1 MVLEILRQHPFRTKI
16 LRNAPRFILCSSEVI
31 ENKRLS
37 LAFISRLS
45 NLRDNSFLFGL
56 YSVTRLAFQ
65 HHHVQSIFLCCIWH
79 DYVHWQ
85 KPGERKCQSRLYTY
99 VLQWWWELCLSQ
111 TLLDN
116 SPVQNTAHQLE
127 KKQVRQELFQVVL
140 FFFFPLFHRKVARI
154 SNDMAFSSAF
164 KRKQKVNKQT
174 SKLNKYITHFAP

>member
-1 MVLEILRQHPFRTKI
+1 MILEILRQHSFRTKI
-16 LRNAPRFILCSSEVI
+16 LRNTPRFILCSSEVI
-31 ENKRLS
+31 ENKGLS
-37 LAFISRLS
+37 LAFISRLYT
-45 NLRDNSFLFGL
+45 LRDSPFDFGL
-56 YSVTRLAFQ
+56 YPVTRLAFQ
-65 HHHVQSIFLCCIWH
+65 HHHVQSIFLWCTWH

-85 KPGERKCQSRLYTY
+85 KPEERKCQSRLYTY

-116 SPVQNTAHQLE
+116 SPVRNIAHQLQ
-127 KKQVRQELFQVVL
+127 KTSKTRIVSGCS
-140 FFFFPLFHRKVARI
+140 FFFFLLFRRKVARI